1 MMRPVPVM
9 ALAVVAIAVPAFAP
23 SPAAAFFGGGGKC
36 TPTWKTVSEASRVIT
51 RVNARIATLERTIHD
66 ALVRQ
71 IGMTETKTLDDD
83 FVGALEAPEKAKVV
97 WDDEVPGFGVRVLPS
112 GRRNWIIGYR
122 GLRPGGKK
130 GSRQLVIGTHGDMTV
145 EEARLKAREAL
156 ADVASEEEPDGQHE
170 KPAAEANA
178 GPERAAEPPPNDA
191 AMEEAPGAG
200 DGAGT
205 RAVSVTPSGDTYD
218 TETGVILS
226 EGGKERWDPDE
237 DLGELEAPGQGPDT
251 SREPE
256 AVSGGEADD
265 AQTNTALSGVIDTV
279 TGSGT
284 TDRYAEVAET
294 AERADRSGPRVE
306 TESGTGAERGRD
318 APGGANAAGGY
329 PDADVDDESR
339 TRDGGGGEERAGEA
353 ETAVA
358 RPGKAKKGFDIAKR
372 MAGKAVKRGKEM
384 VSGSR
389 KGSPAGEERAEAARS
404 EPETGPPASR
414 ESPAAE
420 EDGSEGSG
428 ESKLDA
434 RRKGDAEAEE
444 EIGAGNRLSEE
455 SVANLAE
462 NLDGIRGVV
471 DRIEAWSA
479 KMGPQMEML
488 SGSTAVIA
496 VDRRR
501 GRRRVARTALA
512 AVALALVFFAGGAAV
527 QSRLPFLPRADPT
540 LGWKD
545 HIWEHYG
552 SAIRGCFQRAEQD
565 ESGYVDCMIKVRG
578 R

>member
-1 MMRPVPVM
+1 M
-9 ALAVVAIAVPAFAP
+9 
-23 SPAAAFFGGGGKC
+23 SGKF
-36 TPTWKTVSEASRVIT
+36 EFDQASV
-51 RVNARIATLERTIHD
+51 D
-66 ALVRQ
+66 ALKP
-71 IGMTETKTLDDD
+71 G
-83 FVGALEAPEKAKVV
+83 EKEWVA
-97 WDDEVPGFGVRVLPS
+97 WDEGLAGFGVRILPS
-112 GRRNWIIGYR
+112 GTKSWIVSARTRQEDGKVRRRRIRIARYA
-122 GLRPGGKK
+122 
-130 GSRQLVIGTHGDMTV
+130 DMNL
-145 EEARLKAREAL
+145 EEARTAARQILSEAVGDGGEET
-156 ADVASEEEPDGQHE
+156 AVETSPAEGVDNPASQDST
-170 KPAAEANA
+170 
-178 GPERAAEPPPNDA
+178 GPERAAEPPPSEPA
-191 AMEEAPGAG
+191 HEEAPGVG

-205 RAVSVTPSGDTYD
+205 AAVSVTPSGDTYD

-294 AERADRSGPRVE
+294 AERDDRSRMPRVE
-306 TESGTGAERGRD
+306 AESGTEAERGRD
-318 APGGANAAGGY
+318 APDGADAAGGY
-329 PDADVDDESR
+329 PDADVGDDER
-339 TRDGGGGEERAGEA
+339 GAPGRGKGEGSAGEA
-353 ETAVA
+353 ETAA
-358 RPGKAKKGFDIAKR
+358 PRPGKVKKGVDIAKG
-372 MAGKAVKRGKEM
+372 MAGKVVKRGKEM
-384 VSGSR
+384 MSGGR
-389 KGSPAGEERAEAARS
+389 KGSPAGEERAEAARD
-404 EPETGPPASR
+404 EPETGPTASR
-414 ESPAAE
+414 GSPA
-420 EDGSEGSG
+420 DGEGESEGSG
-428 ESKLDA
+428 EPTLDA

-455 SVANLAE
+455 SVASLAE

-501 GRRRVARTALA
+501 GRRRGAKAVLAMALIA
-512 AVALALVFFAGGAAV
+512 ALGIAAGGAI
-527 QSRLPFLPRADPT
+527 QSRLEVLPQVDPT

-545 HIWEHYG
+545 HFWEHYG
-552 SAIRGCFQRAEQD
+552 EAFKGCFEKARNG
-565 ESGYVDCMIKVRG
+565 ESGRAKCEIEVRA